1 MSLKEL
7 VVHDFLHT
15 LNQEDW
21 YAPLI
26 DALNGVTF
34 ENAVW
39 KPDGGK
45 VNSIAE
51 IVSHIL
57 YFEERLLC
65 RLTESMEQ
73 FQQAAENDETFQL
86 SLDWTEEA
94 WSSLLKKVKNT
105 NLELAA
111 IFENMTEEEL
121 LKKFKEMTVAEM
133 VSGVTRHNAHH
144 IGQIVMLRKMQGS
157 WPASRKFIF

>member
-7 VVHDFLHT
+7 LVHDFLYT
-15 LNQEDW
+15 FNQEDW
-21 YAPLI
+21 YAPLT
-26 DALNGVTF
+26 DALNGITF

-39 KPDGGK
+39 KPDEGK

-57 YFEERLLC
+57 YFEERLLS
-65 RLTESMEQ
+65 RLTESMGQ
-73 FQQAAENDETFQL
+73 FKQAAENDETFKL

-94 WSSLLKKVKNT
+94 WNSLLKKVENT

-111 IFENMTEEEL
+111 IIENMTEEEL
-121 LKKFKEMTVAEM
+121 LRKFKEMTAAEM
-133 VSGVTRHNAHH
+133 ISGVTRHNAHH